1 MTCICNAGALKR
13 RRKKVIYR
21 CSHLILVMS
30 PFQMDL
36 ETTPDTIALDFTNV
50 LIQVICADL
59 WGGCAVVNVPI
70 QSEFNYHFLLH
81 GCHV

>member
-1 MTCICNAGALKR
+1 
-13 RRKKVIYR
+13 
-21 CSHLILVMS
+21 
-30 PFQMDL
+30 MDL